1 MRLKTL
7 IAGLVLLVAGR
18 VGAQQTQIDLTPH
31 MNDQLTS
38 QYCCD
43 ANLYP
48 TSGSLTNLGVT
59 FSMASVPQ
67 QGTAPLDAW
76 RGEYATNR
84 TLDLLIG
91 MSGITKV
98 YTIMDTR
105 FGYAGDPTDPTT
117 AQASLTFNYLGGG
130 SVTQYLY
137 GCFNTRDHNPSG
149 YPAGCW
155 ALGDPAPVGSNAA
168 QFASFGT
175 NSPVVFDMQTWD
187 LSAYASGTLTSITF
201 TDNGPGVN
209 TSFLRAV
216 TVDTVTATPEPATL
230 ALMATG
236 LLAIGGVARRRRG
249 SAK

>member
-7 IAGLVLLVAGR
+7 IGGLALLLAAR
-18 VGAQQTQIDLTPH
+18 AEAQQTQINLTPF
-31 MNDQLTS
+31 MNDQLTA
-38 QYCCD
+38 QYCCESY
-43 ANLYP
+43 LYP

-59 FSMASVPQ
+59 FSMASVPT
-67 QGTAPLDAW
+67 QGAPLDAW

-105 FGYAGDPTDPTT
+105 FGYAGDPNDPTT

-137 GCFNTRDHNPSG
+137 GCFNTRDHNPFG
-149 YPAGCW
+149 YSSGCW
-155 ALGDPAPVGSNAA
+155 GWNDPAPAGSNAQ

-175 NSPVVFDMQTWD
+175 SSPVVFDMQTWD
-187 LSAYASGTLTSITF
+187 LSAYASQTLTSITF
-201 TDNGPGVN
+201 VDNGPGGN
-209 TSFLRAV
+209 TPFLRAV
-216 TVDTVTATPEPATL
+216 TVDSVTATPEPATF

-236 LLAIGGVARRRRG
+236 LLAIGGIARRKRL
-249 SAK
+249 A